1 MTDTQTIDQ
10 AKIEPAR
17 GGGGQGSPEAGF
29 GTRTGRTLNQAGVSA
44 KGGELTSEM
53 GESQISKNRI

>member
-10 AKIEPAR
+10 IEPAR

-29 GTRTGRTLNQAGVSA
+29 GTRTGRTLNQAGVSV
-44 KGGELTSEM
+44 KGREMESGM
-53 GESQISKNRI
+53 GEPQISKNRI